1 MPASTNTDIAFSRLA
16 LLLAVM
22 LPAYCVQAAGINVR
36 DITTAQVQGQ
46 VMLTARLDFE
56 LSEEALKALE
66 HGVALDIV
74 IEMEAVQQ
82 RRWWW
87 DRKVAE
93 HSERFRLE
101 RQALSKH
108 YVVTHDYRRRSFLSL
123 REALQYIGTI
133 REYPLI
139 DTDRLNNEHQYQG
152 RLRAWLDI
160 ESLPAPMRPT
170 AYISSQWQINSAW
183 HEWPLRS

>member
-1 MPASTNTDIAFSRLA
+1 MPASLKNNTTSRLTLLFAA
-16 LLLAVM
+16 LLLSQSAT
-22 LPAYCVQAAGINVR
+22 AAGIDVR
-36 DITTAQVQGQ
+36 DITTVQVRGQ

-74 IEMEAVQQ
+74 IDMEAVQE
-82 RRWWW
+82 RRWFW
-87 DRKVAE
+87 DRTLAE

-101 RQALSKH
+101 RQALSRH
-108 YVVTHDYRRRSFLSL
+108 YLVTHKYRRRSFLSL

-133 REYPLI
+133 REYPLVKTELL
-139 DTDRLNNEHQYQG
+139 DKEHNYQG

-170 AYISSQWQINSAW
+170 AYISSHWRIKSTW
-183 HEWPLRS
+183 HEWPLKS